1 MYAIYGK
8 IYHQYTPNVSIYT
21 PYMDPMGMGL
31 METLEALSKRAWIVR
46 SPGSWLPASSVPRAV
61 QRPLSL
67 LSRLDCSAGKK
78 KGMTPLEAMACGK
91 NRGLSG
97 TSSNFKFM
105 MFFVRFFYYILPLYI
120 IAFAEGASKTSNR
133 FPVDSPV
140 LVDFQVGKCKKIT
153 MSTIPTTVHTKWI
166 QVPLNPTVHET
177 SPCFPE
183 YNQIKSPQKNALHR
197 SKAIWL
203 VAWSP
208 LKNMRVSWEG
218 LSHIYPYITHRI
230 HVWYIY

>member
-1 MYAIYGK
+1 MLAYIHHTWILWVWDWWK
-8 IYHQYTPNVSIYT
+8 
-21 PYMDPMGMGL
+21 L
-31 METLEALSKRAWIVR
+31 ETLEALSKRAWIVR

-183 YNQIKSPQKNALHR
+183 YNQIKSPKKNALHR

-203 VAWSP
+203 VVSSP
-208 LKNMRVSWEG
+208 LKNMRVGWEG
-218 LSHIYPYITHRI
+218 LSHIYPYIPHRI